1 MTSDGT
7 FSLSRVL
14 KAGFGAGLVL
24 AIFQVV
30 AALVFNGPAHAFMPL
45 RMIAALALGPA
56 ALDATYPLLVALTV
70 GLAIHLGLSMIF
82 AVIFAAMI
90 PVTFKRGSEIGLGM
104 AYGFMLW
111 LTNYYMI
118 GHALGWVWFAQGTI
132 PVVQL
137 VAHTVAYGAVLGWF
151 RQRLFVAAEAKL
163 DPELREWHALN

>member
-1 MTSDGT
+1 
-7 FSLSRVL
+7 
-14 KAGFGAGLVL
+14 
-24 AIFQVV
+24 
-30 AALVFNGPAHAFMPL
+30 
-45 RMIAALALGPA
+45 
-56 ALDATYPLLVALTV
+56 
-70 GLAIHLGLSMIF
+70 MIF

-132 PVVQL
+132 PVVHL